1 MRLKSI
7 IAPLLFSACVL
18 PFLLSA
24 SPARAQDLQLQDNPP
39 DRYTVQKGDTLWG
52 ISGKF
57 LKQPWRWPEIW
68 RMNRDQIRNPHLIY
82 PGDVIALD
90 KVNGEWRLS
99 LARRDGGPVGP
110 RPDVRLSPS
119 IRVDSLE
126 GEAIP
131 SIPPGDLAP
140 FLSLPVVTDADGIPG
155 VAKIIAARDNRVVRG
170 IGDYVYALNV
180 DEKSGT
186 QWYIYRPGKELHSFD
201 SNETLGYEMRYL
213 GTARVDRFGDVGEV
227 TRMEITAAREEILL
241 NDLLLPAPR
250 EELVNYVPHAPDK
263 VVDGRIISL
272 GSNAAEAGRGFIVT
286 LDRGTRDG
294 LEVGHVLAIYHPTS
308 VIVDP
313 RPYEGPD
320 ILARFFEK
328 TQVIVPPTRYLNIPP
343 ERSGLV
349 FVFRTFDKV
358 AYALVL
364 NASEPVVVGDLVRK
378 P

>member
-24 SPARAQDLQLQDNPP
+24 SAACAEDLQLQDNPP

-52 ISGKF
+52 ISAKF

-68 RMNRDQIRNPHLIY
+68 RMNRDQIKNPHLIY
-82 PGDVIALD
+82 PGDVVALD

-99 LARRDGGPVGP
+99 LVQGGQRDSGP
-110 RPDVRLSPS
+110 RGDVRLSPS
-119 IRVDSLE
+119 IRVDSLDA
-126 GEAIP
+126 EAIP

-140 FLSLPVVTDADGIPG
+140 FLSLPLVTEADGIPG
-155 VAKIIAARDNRVVRG
+155 AAKIIAARDNRVVRG
-170 IGDYVYALNV
+170 VGDFVYAINV
-180 DEKSGT
+180 DEKAGT
-186 QWYIYRPGKELHSFD
+186 QWYIYRPGKVLHSFD
-201 SNETLGYEMRYL
+201 SNENLGYEMRYL
-213 GTARVDRFGDVGEV
+213 GTARVDRFGEV
-227 TRMEITAAREEILL
+227 ARMEITTAREEILF

-263 VVDGRIISL
+263 IVDGRIISL
-272 GSNAAEAGRGFIVT
+272 GNNSAEGGRGTIIT

-294 LEVGHVLAIYHPTS
+294 LEVGNVLAIYHPTP
-308 VIVDP
+308 VIADP
-313 RPYEGPD
+313 RAYEGPD
-320 ILARFFEK
+320 ILAKFVDQTK
-328 TQVIVPPTRYLNIPP
+328 SIVRPTTYLNVPP
-343 ERSGLV
+343 ERSGLL

-364 NASEPVVVGDLVRK
+364 NAAEPVVIGDLVRK

>member
-90 KVNGEWRLS
+90 KVN
-99 LARRDGGPVGP
+99 
-110 RPDVRLSPS
+110 
-119 IRVDSLE
+119 
-126 GEAIP
+126 
-131 SIPPGDLAP
+131 
-140 FLSLPVVTDADGIPG
+140 
-155 VAKIIAARDNRVVRG
+155 
-170 IGDYVYALNV
+170 
-180 DEKSGT
+180 EKSVT
-186 QWYIYRPGKELHSFD
+186 QWYIYRPGKVLHSFD

-294 LEVGHVLAIYHPTS
+294 LEVGHVLAIYHPTP
-308 VIVDP
+308 VIAEP

-320 ILARFFEK
+320 ILARFFDR
-328 TQVIVPPTRYLNIPP
+328 TQVIVPPQRYLNIPP
-343 ERSGLV
+343 ERSGLL

-364 NASEPVVVGDLVRK
+364 NAAEPVVIGDLVRK

>member
-24 SPARAQDLQLQDNPP
+24 SPARAEELQLQDNPP

-68 RMNRDQIRNPHLIY
+68 RMNRDQIKNPHLIY

-99 LARRDGGPVGP
+99 LARGTQPDSGP
-110 RPDVRLSPS
+110 RGDVRLSPS
-119 IRVDSLE
+119 IRVERLDDQ
-126 GEAIP
+126 AIP
-131 SIPPGDLAP
+131 SIPPADIAP
-140 FLSLPVVTDADGIPG
+140 FLSLPLVTDVDGIPG
-155 VAKIIAARDNRVVRG
+155 AGKIIAARDSHVVRG
-170 IGDYVYALNV
+170 VGDFVYAVNV

-186 QWYIYRPGKELHSFD
+186 QWYIYRPGKILHSFD
-201 SNETLGYEMRYL
+201 SNETLGYEMRFL
-213 GTARVDRFGDVGEV
+213 GTARVDRFGEV
-227 TRMEITAAREEILL
+227 ARMEITASREEILF
-241 NDLLLPAPR
+241 NDLLLPAPP

-263 VVDGRIISL
+263 VIDARIIAL
-272 GSNAAEAGRGFIVT
+272 GSNSAEGGRGSIVT

-294 LEVGHVLAIYHPTS
+294 IEVGHILAIYHPS
-308 VIVDP
+308 PVIADP
-313 RPYEGPD
+313 RTYDGPD
-320 ILARFFEK
+320 VLARFMDQTK
-328 TQVIVPPTRYLNIPP
+328 AIVAPTRYLNIPP
-343 ERSGLV
+343 ERSGLL

-358 AYALVL
+358 SYALVV
-364 NASEPVVVGDLVRK
+364 NAAEPVVIGDLLRK